1 MRTSRSMS
9 CTLDWVM
16 PAWPAFP
23 DQARE
28 FVGKCGCHKSKT
40 LKEASKSGQFYLLG
54 GRQRPQGLR
63 LRCAAGSASDMMA
76 TMALHPHFSAPT
88 SVWTLA
94 PAGMATLA
102 YLLAA
107 FSAQRAGQARTSLY
121 TAWGLHLLS
130 LVAGVFNTPPILVLP
145 RRCPLPPG

>member
-1 MRTSRSMS
+1 
-9 CTLDWVM
+9 
-16 PAWPAFP
+16 
-23 DQARE
+23 
-28 FVGKCGCHKSKT
+28 
-40 LKEASKSGQFYLLG
+40 
-54 GRQRPQGLR
+54 
-63 LRCAAGSASDMMA
+63 MMA

-107 FSAQRAGQARTSLY
+107 FSTQRAGQARTSLY

-130 LVAGVFNTPPILVLP
+130 LVAGVFNTPAHFGFAPALSITAWLMLTMYLVEQQLYP
-145 RRCPLPPG
+145 RMRAASLLAVMGAVAVLLALFFPGTALANGRSVLLRFVF

>member
-1 MRTSRSMS
+1 
-9 CTLDWVM
+9 
-16 PAWPAFP
+16 
-23 DQARE
+23 
-28 FVGKCGCHKSKT
+28 
-40 LKEASKSGQFYLLG
+40 
-54 GRQRPQGLR
+54 
-63 LRCAAGSASDMMA
+63 MMA

-107 FSAQRAGQARTSLY
+107 FSTQRAGQARTSLY

-130 LVAGVFNTPPILVLP
+130 LVAGVFNTPAHFGFAPALSITAWLMLTSIWLSSSCTP
-145 RRCPLPPG
+145 ACGQPACWR